1 MLRVLFTIL
10 MAGLVLQSSHFA
22 VEALH
27 TLENGSIVDEDGHT
41 VHLHGVQWGG
51 FESGN
56 TMTDGLW
63 GGHSIATDFA
73 SVVWRLKL
81 LGFNAVRLPFS
92 FKEFS
97 RSPRSFQVANCEPPT
112 PKEMAESVIPPG
124 RRNRRQAPE
133 ALEHVPIY
141 KGNMCNEY
149 LPSNSTRDRFIWVVK
164 FLAKNG
170 FYVMISNHLKQDRSI
185 VVGDEETWAQDWAS
199 LVSDLS
205 LSDPVVKSRL
215 IIDVLNE
222 PDSHGMSS
230 WEEVGPKYIR
240 VMDAI
245 DEKLAPMDGVMYAV
259 QGTGQ
264 KGIHANQ
271 GDGFATDRIHEFNL
285 SDPSPF
291 FDTVL
296 SKPYRNK
303 VILSPHVYPASV
315 TYHYGTSSGEAL
327 YDRLTTSFGSK
338 TKDGYCND
346 DGQCQRFGVV
356 IGDFGSKFQ
365 NEDDIESMR
374 DTALYMNDRKDA
386 RDGRHLPITNWFFNG
401 WSSDSGVVGGIL
413 DETWNGIQWR
423 KIEYLRTIGLQP
435 WSLRDND

>member
-1 MLRVLFTIL
+1 MLRVLLSIVI
-10 MAGLVLQSSHFA
+10 AECVLQSGHFA

-27 TLENGSIVDEDGHT
+27 TVENGTIVDENGHA
-41 VHLHGVQWGG
+41 VHLHGVQWSG

-63 GGHSIATDFA
+63 GGNSIATDFA
-73 SVVWRLKL
+73 SVVWRLQL

-97 RSPRSFQVANCEPPT
+97 RSPRSFQVANCGPSTPT
-112 PKEMAESVIPPG
+112 EMAESITPPG
-124 RRNRRQAPE
+124 RRNQRQAPE
-133 ALEHVPIY
+133 ALEHVPLY
-141 KGNMCNEY
+141 RNSTCNGY
-149 LPSNSTRDRFIWVVK
+149 LPNNSTRDRFIWVVN

-170 FYVMISNHLKQDRSI
+170 FYVMISDHLKQDRGMA
-185 VVGDEETWAQDWAS
+185 VEDAETWAQEWAS

-205 LSDPVVKSRL
+205 LSDPAVHSRL
-215 IIDVLNE
+215 IVDILNE
-222 PDSHGMSS
+222 PDAHGMSS
-230 WEEVGPKYIR
+230 WDEVGPKYVR
-240 VMDAI
+240 AMDAI
-245 DEKLAPMDGVMYAV
+245 DERLAPRGGVLYAV

-264 KGIHANQ
+264 KGLYANQ
-271 GDGFATDRIHEFNL
+271 GDGFATDRIHELNL

-296 SKPYRNK
+296 SKPYRNR

-315 TYHYGTSSGEAL
+315 TYHFETSSGEAL

-346 DGQCQRFGVV
+346 GQCHRFGVI
-356 IGDFGSKFQ
+356 IGDFGSKFE

-374 DTALYMNDRKDA
+374 DTALYMNDGRDA

-401 WSSDSGVVGGIL
+401 WNANSGVVGGLL
-413 DETWNGIQWR
+413 DDKWNGIQWR
-423 KIEYLRTIGLQP
+423 KVEYLRTIGLQP
-435 WSLRDND
+435 WSSRDSH